1 MGGSFVNPALTWK
14 LSSYCQQSMHT
25 MDFSENLPV
34 STLGGPEMILICRVN
49 SSHYVCSMN
58 GLRST
63 KPHRSC
69 APDS

>member
-49 SSHYVCSMN
+49 GSHYVCSMN
-58 GLRST
+58 GLLYETTPQLRT
-63 KPHRSC
+63 
-69 APDS
+69 